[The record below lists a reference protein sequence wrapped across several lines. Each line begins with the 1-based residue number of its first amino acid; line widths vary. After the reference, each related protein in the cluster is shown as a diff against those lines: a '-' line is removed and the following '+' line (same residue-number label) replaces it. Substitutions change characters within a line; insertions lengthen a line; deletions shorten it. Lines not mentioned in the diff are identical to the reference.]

1 MARQSMRGHPTPD
14 GRVLLP
20 LADRRTAE
28 AGHQNS
34 CYFRSGPVDGHR
46 KALFK
51 ITDRCDLHCAHCFVS
66 ATRLGSDM
74 PAAALTPAVMSRLT
88 EARVTNVTLT
98 GGEPFVHPE
107 LVHIVET
114 FVGSGMDVSICT
126 NGAAIADTAIQRLRE
141 LERVRLNV
149 SLDGASKNSH
159 GRFRGDRAS
168 FDATMHNTRALAG
181 AGLLKGIL
189 CTPNALASPD
199 EYADL
204 YELAGELGADY
215 LLMNPLSSFGRGI
228 KSRQRLEADTETMLQ
243 VQVAVEEHVEGGTG
257 PESVLIRF
265 PHQTEPLSACI
276 AGDIIY
282 VFVNGDVT
290 VCPYLTFATHNPRSQ
305 HKAAEFIVGNLFDN
319 SDFATKLDDYNF
331 HERYSLGNNAT
342 CSGCDLN
349 ADCGKGCP
357 AAVIAAGGR
366 IGDLDADVCPNTAKG
381 SAAACS

>member
-1 MARQSMRGHPTPD
+1 MQEHPTPD

-20 LADRRTAE
+20 LANRRTAE

-34 CYFRSGPVDGHR
+34 CYFRSGPADGYR
-46 KALFK
+46 KALVK

-74 PAAALTPAVMSRLT
+74 PAAALTPAVLSRLL
-88 EARVTNVTLT
+88 EARVANITLT

-107 LVHIVET
+107 LLPIVEN
-114 FVGSGMDVSICT
+114 FVDSGMDVSICT
-126 NGAAIADTAIQRLRE
+126 NGVAITDVAIQRLQQ

-149 SLDGASKNSH
+149 SLDGASEHSH

-168 FDATMHNTRALAG
+168 FETTMRNTRALAA
-181 AGLLKGIL
+181 AGLLKGVL
-189 CTPNALASPD
+189 CTPNALASPE

-204 YELAGELGADY
+204 YALASELGAEY

-228 KSRQRLEADTETMLQ
+228 KSRQRLAADAGTMLQ
-243 VQVAVEEHVEGGTG
+243 IQSAVEERTEGGKG

-265 PHQTEPLSACI
+265 PRQPEPLSACI
-276 AGDIIY
+276 AGDVIY

-290 VCPYLTFATHNPRSQ
+290 VCPYLSFATLNPRSQ
-305 HKAAEFIVGNLFDN
+305 HKAAEFIVGNLFED
-319 SDFATKLDDYNF
+319 SDIARKLDEYNF
-331 HERYSLGNNAT
+331 RERYSLGNNAS
-342 CSGCDLN
+342 CSGCGIN
-349 ADCGKGCP
+349 AACGKGCP
-357 AAVIAAGGR
+357 AAVVAAGGR
-366 IGDLDADVCPNTAKG
+366 IGDLDADVCPTATDA